1 MRILTCYLIFVDMYS
16 LVQLSK
22 KFPTDDEDEEIPLP
36 AETLEGYTT
45 LRQTMVNNLLLNIR
59 EWT

>member
-22 KFPTDDEDEEIPLP
+22 KFPTDDEDEEITLP

-45 LRQTMVNNLLLNIR
+45 LRQTMVNNLVLNIR

>member
-1 MRILTCYLIFVDMYS
+1 MYS

-45 LRQTMVNNLLLNIR
+45 LRQTMVNNLVLNIR